1 MNFLDSLMAP
11 LSKDFC
17 LLFYV
22 VGLLGL
28 GLAVL
33 CFVGA
38 MAGFFIYNQ
47 KSSYLIG
54 PYLIGAYLISFLYAL
69 FIYYLNRVHYSMCI
83 AALR

>member
-33 CFVGA
+33 SFVGA

-54 PYLIGAYLISFLYAL
+54 AYLIFFLYAL

>member
-17 LLFYV
+17 LLFYI

-33 CFVGA
+33 SFVGA

-47 KSSYLIG
+47 KSS
-54 PYLIGAYLISFLYAL
+54 YLIGAYLISFLYAL

>member
-22 VGLLGL
+22 VGLFGL

-33 CFVGA
+33 SFVGA
-38 MAGFFIYNQ
+38 MAGFFIYKQ
-47 KSSYLIG
+47 KSS
-54 PYLIGAYLISFLYAL
+54 YLIGAYLISFLYAL